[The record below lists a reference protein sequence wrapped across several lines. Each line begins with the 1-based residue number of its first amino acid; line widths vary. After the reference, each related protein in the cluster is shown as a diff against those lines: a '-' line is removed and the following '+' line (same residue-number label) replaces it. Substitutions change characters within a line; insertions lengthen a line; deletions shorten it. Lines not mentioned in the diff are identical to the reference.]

1 MIVAAKSGQL
11 YTVQKL
17 LDERVS
23 TVDDRDEVKCVCV
36 CVCVCVHVC
45 VCVCTRGHAGMCSSA
60 IAGRTSECSH
70 HAVSLEVFYVQCLL
84 W

>member
-11 YTVQKL
+11 HTVRKL

-36 CVCVCVHVC
+36 CVCVCAHVVMRAC
-45 VCVCTRGHAGMCSSA
+45 VPVPLLV
-60 IAGRTSECSH
+60 EL
-70 HAVSLEVFYVQCLL
+70 VSVVTMQ
-84 W
+84 

>member
-23 TVDDRDEVKCVCV
+23 TVDDRDEVKC
-36 CVCVCVHVC
+36 VC